1 MNRILTVTTS
11 ALILAGCAD
20 TDSYDRAA
28 KPAARKT
35 ERHAIDGILTTIL
48 ATMMLCAAS
57 LTAMA
62 QQGHA
67 AGDWELRVKFTEEYA
82 ARNYKAA
89 IADGTA
95 FMKRHPFDHEMPRLM
110 AQAYYLSRDKP
121 GCVNFIKQYLNPWT
135 DDIGVE
141 LLARCQASKW
151 QVQP

>member
-1 MNRILTVTTS
+1 MSGTLTITLA
-11 ALILAGCAD
+11 AL
-20 TDSYDRAA
+20 
-28 KPAARKT
+28 
-35 ERHAIDGILTTIL
+35 
-48 ATMMLCAAS
+48 MLCAAP

-62 QQGHA
+62 QRGRT
-67 AGDWELRVKFTEEYA
+67 AGDWELRVKFAEEYS

-95 FMKRHPFDHEMPRLM
+95 FMKLHPIDHEMPRLI

-121 GCVNFIKQYLNPWT
+121 GCVNFIKQYLNPAI

-141 LLARCQASKW
+141 LLARCQAAKW